1 MGLMM
6 KGLSCM
12 RTPLPR
18 LVFPARRLYHRRVS
32 TVHAHAVQAIVGGRL
47 IDGSG
52 RDPLAKGIIVIDGAR
67 IAAAGPEHAVTIPRG
82 ATVVDAGGRTIL
94 PGFIDCHV
102 HSTFRARD
110 VRAHLLNPPTYNVL
124 KSTEILRHTLECG
137 VTTARDTGGADAGFR
152 QAIEEG
158 IVVGPRLL
166 VAIAMISQTGGHGDC
181 WVPAGLRLPRRTWL
195 PNAVAD
201 GVDAIRRV
209 SRELLMAGADFLKVC
224 TTGGITSLTDD
235 FDEPQLTVDEVRA
248 VVEEAAA
255 RRKRVAAH
263 AEGVTGIKTALRAG
277 VYSIEHGWFLDEEC
291 VDLMLKQ
298 RTWWVPTLAL
308 VPLAR
313 QRRAR
318 DKRWDAAQLGD
329 EDRKDEAIF
338 QRQRGQQSLWRDA
351 VARGVRVAM
360 GTDQSHRLMTGEN
373 LGELAFMVECLGMSP
388 MQAIVAATGTA
399 ADCLERTDLGT
410 LAPGK
415 LADVV
420 VVEGDP
426 LEDIRV
432 LGDPKRM
439 CLVMKAGL
447 AHKNRL
453 NGAPRGA

>member
-1 MGLMM
+1 
-6 KGLSCM
+6 
-12 RTPLPR
+12 
-18 LVFPARRLYHRRVS
+18 
-32 TVHAHAVQAIVGGRL
+32 VHAVVGGRL

-52 RDPLAKGIIVIDGAR
+52 CDPVRNGAVVIDGSR
-67 IAAAGPEHAVTIPRG
+67 IAAAGPEHAVSIPRG
-82 ATVVDAGGRTIL
+82 ATVLDAGGRTIL

-124 KSTEILRHTLECG
+124 KSTEILRQTLACG

-152 QAIEEG
+152 QAVEER
-158 IVVGPRLL
+158 IVAGPRLL

-181 WVPAGLRLPRRTWL
+181 WVPAGFRLPKRAWL

-235 FDEPQLTVDEVRA
+235 FDEPQLTVEEVRA

-255 RRKRVAAH
+255 RKKRVAAH
-263 AEGVTGIKTALRAG
+263 AEGVSGIKRALRAG

-291 VDLMLKQ
+291 VDLMLEQ

-313 QRRAR
+313 QRREQ
-318 DKRWDAAQLGD
+318 DKRWDTAQLADEGD
-329 EDRKDEAIF
+329 KDEAIY
-338 QRQRGQQSLWRDA
+338 QRQLTQRSLWRDA

-360 GTDQSHRLMTGEN
+360 GSDQSHRLMTGEN
-373 LGELAFMVECLGMSP
+373 LVELAFMVECLGMSP
-388 MQAIVAATGTA
+388 MQAIVAATATA
-399 ADCLERTDLGT
+399 AGCLERPDLGT
-410 LAPGK
+410 LAAGK
-415 LADVV
+415 VADVV

-426 LEDIRV
+426 LDDIRV
-432 LGDPKRM
+432 LGDPKRVD
-439 CLVMKAGL
+439 LVMKAGVV
-447 AHKNRL
+447 HGNRL
-453 NGAPRGA
+453 NGSPRPA